1 MCLKPHESGYLLL
14 RDANEAESGA
24 ERKCCQILLRR
35 LGGVYG
41 KRENN
46 IKQGKILE
54 VRDERKEGMGELVR
68 RCERREGRKE
78 GKQRRK

>member
-1 MCLKPHESGYLLL
+1 M
-14 RDANEAESGA
+14 
-24 ERKCCQILLRR
+24 
-35 LGGVYG
+35 YG